1 MGSQKWQY
9 LKNFLE
15 GDSIPV
21 ARPKNRGGDT
31 DFKSDAP
38 VFLTAP
44 QEVSLYRGKKRDE
57 NETGQ
62 MRTRIKCVTLR
73 HTFGEQFRV
82 EAGPCGP
89 CGAKV
94 YLEGCGG
101 AVPGAASSS
110 DGGGHANA
118 MLASGAAHL
127 PVLSPSLSAEAAAS
141 LPPPK
146 RQRTGA
152 DIVHELKQLAELQA
166 AGCIDADEFNRLKAK
181 ILADV

>member
-1 MGSQKWQY
+1 MQWQY
-9 LKNFLE
+9 LKHFLE

-57 NETGQ
+57 NETKQ
-62 MRTRIKCVTLR
+62 MRTRIKYMTLR
-73 HTFGEQFRV
+73 HTFEEPFRV

-101 AVPGAASSS
+101 
-110 DGGGHANA
+110 GGHANA
-118 MLASGAAHL
+118 MLASGAADL
-127 PVLSPSLSAEAAAS
+127 PVPSPSLSAEAAAS